1 MKRSKCLL
9 FILATVILFWHNGSQ
24 ASETPVW
31 EQPVSIELKKQDL
44 SQALEAV
51 AGQLGI
57 NLSFHG
63 KKPKAKRDISLSQ
76 VPMGEAVSR
85 IMRLYRIQNHVAA
98 YNPES
103 KTFMLAVLKSSTM
116 AASLP
121 QELSNE
127 KGWDIYQPLSPEEM
141 RQLEPDTSSTAS
153 GQLTLAELQQLE
165 PDKENFGAPLT
176 KEEMQQLEPED
187 QKSTPLTKDEL
198 KMLEN
203 NEGEGGFG
211 PGPTTLTREELL
223 SLEEDGPGQ

>member
-9 FILATVILFWHNGSQ
+9 FILTAVILFWHNGSQ

-31 EQPVSIELKKQDL
+31 ERLVSIELKDQDL
-44 SQALEAV
+44 SQAIEAI

-63 KKPKAKRDISLSQ
+63 KKPTVKRDISLSQ
-76 VPMGEAVSR
+76 IPMGEAVSR
-85 IMRLYRIQNHVAA
+85 IMRLYHVQNHVAA
-98 YNPES
+98 YQPES
-103 KTFMLAVLKSSTM
+103 RTVMIAVLKSSTM
-116 AASLP
+116 TAGLP
-121 QELSNE
+121 QELTNE

-141 RQLEPDTSSTAS
+141 RQLEPDTSSQAS
-153 GQLTLAELQQLE
+153 NPLTFDELQQLE
-165 PDKENFGAPLT
+165 PDKENFGASLT
-176 KEEMQQLEPED
+176 EEEMQQLEHED
-187 QKSTPLTKDEL
+187 QKSTPLNRDEL